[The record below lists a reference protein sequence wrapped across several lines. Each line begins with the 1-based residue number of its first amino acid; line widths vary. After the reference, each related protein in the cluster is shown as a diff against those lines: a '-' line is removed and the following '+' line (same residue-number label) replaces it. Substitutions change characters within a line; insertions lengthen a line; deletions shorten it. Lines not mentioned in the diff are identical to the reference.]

1 MFIAQDIVVS
11 ESMLHRRVSNALS
24 SAKENGNLTNYRS
37 SFQIESPSNI
47 LDWGNGANGA
57 KYVLA
62 YTKHREQIIQSA
74 VDNLVNTLNF
84 SAHPK
89 EWSAYQWHIFGG
101 GLKSTLQQR
110 HITDFGDFYVRVSS
124 GFQSHI
130 DEFYKRTDSSGITV
144 VRKIVEDD
152 DESKPILV
160 RAYARARRLAI
171 SNYGMD
177 APFGGTQLYGATEV
191 SYKSGV
197 SIDLLDP
204 HGLYMDFGS
213 VLTLVRH
220 KHGMEVARPTAKDV
234 MDARNEITRDMLNSA
249 QRRELD
255 RRDASK
261 QNFKNYWGSMKSHA
275 QSFVHSAEVLTSFN
289 TIPMLPVGTS
299 SSRRWGIEIEVVQS
313 QLTSRPAGWEQT
325 SDGSLE
331 AVNGTCDC
339 GCDDCDSGSHC
350 EYDDDCYTG
359 DTCEYVSPILSS
371 FNSAGVKQLS
381 DQLKGSQVNDSA
393 GVHIH
398 CDAADLSIADV
409 ARLCVAYSAISPFL
423 WKIMDR
429 NVNNYC
435 RDITTDNLAYWLGM
449 WRKYRKGGGVGNA
462 ITMHREMMPVG
473 AVQYQPDDRYRD
485 LNLQA
490 LSAHGTIEFRAMGP
504 VYDYERLIRWAWMCR
519 ELVNVSKLD
528 LPQTTWT
535 NIRSMSDVIRVL
547 QTYGSEQLPAGI
559 TKLFESGDS
568 LEVEECAEAS
578 ND

>member
-1 MFIAQDIVVS
+1 MFTTQDIVVS
-11 ESMLHRRVSNALS
+11 ESILHRRVSGALANAK
-24 SAKENGNLTNYRS
+24 ARGELTNYRS
-37 SFQIESPSNI
+37 SFQIESSSDV
-47 LDWGNGANGA
+47 LDWGNGANA
-57 KYVLA
+57 SKYVLA
-62 YTKHREQIIQSA
+62 YAKHREQIIQNA
-74 VDNLVNTLNF
+74 MDNMVNILNY

-89 EWSAYQWHIFGG
+89 DWSAYQWHTFGG
-101 GLKSTLQQR
+101 GLKSVLRQR
-110 HITDFGDFYVRVSS
+110 DITEYSDIYVRVNS
-124 GFQSHI
+124 GLGPHI
-130 DEFYKRTDSSGITV
+130 DEFYRTSDSNV
-144 VRKIVEDD
+144 LRKIVDDD

-160 RAYARARRLAI
+160 RAYARARRLAV

-177 APFGGTQLYGATEV
+177 HPFGGTQLYTGTEV

-204 HGLYMDFGS
+204 HGLYVEFGIA
-213 VLTLVRH
+213 LNLVRH
-220 KHGMEVARPTAKDV
+220 KYAMEVARPTAKDV
-234 MDARNEITRDMLNSA
+234 IEARNAITQDMLSAA

-255 RRDASK
+255 RRDASQ

-275 QSFVHSAEVLTSFN
+275 QSFVHKDEVLASFN

-299 SSRRWGIEIEVVQS
+299 SSRRWGIEIEVVQA

-331 AVNGTCDC
+331 AVNQECNC
-339 GCDDCDSGSHC
+339 SCDDCDNSEHC
-350 EYDDDCYTG
+350 EYDDCSGG

-381 DQLKGSQVNDSA
+381 DELKGSEVNDSA

-435 RDITTDNLAYWLGM
+435 RDITTENLTYWLAM

-462 ITMHREMMPVG
+462 ITMSREMMPVG
-473 AVQYQPDDRYRD
+473 AVRFQPDDRYRD

-528 LPQTTWT
+528 LPQSTWT
-535 NIRSMSDVIRVL
+535 NIRSMADVVRVL